1 MVERDEQERNR
12 VEKNAEEEEKP
23 YSSDTISENKEKKIK
38 ERKKIDSTE
47 FSLNNE
53 TIQLLS
59 HSLYLF
65 RYVFVTE
72 KHRNRAW
79 LVDCDKLMDWSFSHD
94 HNWYC
99 DNVIVNDDLPG
110 SGSNNA
116 HVNGH
121 SNNGSYALPMKP
133 ESNSAPSSAGHSV
146 DMQLHDPFSFQEV
159 NIVPYGIGSKDTI
172 DGIPRLSRVLSH
184 KSKSTK
190 SKQAAIAKRYHRM
203 YNTFLS
209 GKVSHKYVKDST
221 NWLFKL
227 YYGNRMFMAYCCVAC
242 EVLYILLF
250 LLAKNDSENL
260 MNVLVSSAKQNALLV
275 VLLGLS
281 LFGWAVKQAVN
292 VIQLKIVADVCVLYD
307 VEKKHKP

>member
-23 YSSDTISENKEKKIK
+23 YGSDTISENKEKKIK

-47 FSLNNE
+47 FSLNSE
-53 TIQLLS
+53 T
-59 HSLYLF
+59 
-65 RYVFVTE
+65 
-72 KHRNRAW
+72 

-159 NIVPYGIGSKDTI
+159 NIVPYGIGSEDTI

-209 GKVSHKYVKDST
+209 G
-221 NWLFKL
+221 
-227 YYGNRMFMAYCCVAC
+227 
-242 EVLYILLF
+242 
-250 LLAKNDSENL
+250 KNDSENL